1 MKPQFIAFA
10 TLNSLLHAIF
20 TYYIITFNII
30 YEKSSRSWIEGAVL
44 SLFLDWFVLEVGTQL
59 VHGGIRSLAQKF
71 PQARYK

>member
-30 YEKSSRSWIEGAVL
+30 YEKSSAALAESSVL
-44 SLFLDWFVLEVGTQL
+44 SLFLAWFVIEIGTAVIQAAFREIA
-59 VHGGIRSLAQKF
+59 VKNPSL
-71 PQARYK
+71 R